1 MSNYTRLGAVRRRRR
16 AGGGGGG
23 GGLDRLLQGD
33 GCGEGG
39 APQVQR
45 KIDLV
50 PMRTA
55 SSNRILAYILTF
67 CPHTVLSVCLALP
80 SHIYQ
85 YVCLCALSP
94 VPDTA
99 RQSE

>member
-67 CPHTVLSVCLALP
+67 CPHTVLSVC
-80 SHIYQ
+80 
-85 YVCLCALSP
+85 CLCAWLCLPTFTSMFVC
-94 VPDTA
+94 VP
-99 RQSE
+99 